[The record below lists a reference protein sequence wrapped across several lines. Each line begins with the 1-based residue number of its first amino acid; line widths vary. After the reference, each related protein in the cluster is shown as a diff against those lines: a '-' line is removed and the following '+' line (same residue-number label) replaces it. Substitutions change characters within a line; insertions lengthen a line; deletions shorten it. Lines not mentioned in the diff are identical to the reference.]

1 MSRWTIPWACAWASA
16 SHTCAPSATISRASS
31 IRSRRRG
38 VPCDELHHEERDPAI
53 LADVVHG
60 HDVRMVERRSRA
72 RFLQQ
77 ANASILRRR
86 RLGQHL
92 DGDLSIEL
100 EVGAAVDDAHAA
112 AAELGIEPVA
122 AVQHGALPQPH
133 GPRDAFEQARL
144 DLVV

>member
-1 MSRWTIPWACAWASA
+1 MTAKR
-16 SHTCAPSATISRASS
+16 RA
-31 IRSRRRG
+31 G
-38 VPCDELHHEERDPAI
+38 HEFHHEERDPAI
-53 LADVVHG
+53 LADIVHG

-92 DGDLSIEL
+92 DRHLSIEL

-112 AAELGIEPVA
+112 ATELGIEPVA

-133 GPRDAFEQARL
+133 GPRNAFEQARL
-144 DLVV
+144 DLVL